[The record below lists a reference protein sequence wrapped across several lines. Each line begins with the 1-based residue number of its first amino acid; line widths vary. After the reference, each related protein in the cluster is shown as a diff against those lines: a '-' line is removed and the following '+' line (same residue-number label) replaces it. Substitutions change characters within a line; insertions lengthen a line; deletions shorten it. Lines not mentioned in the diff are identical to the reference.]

1 LRIPIL
7 RISEKGENLM
17 ERKEVEIH
25 VKMLIEQ
32 EMIDELMLVHECEGL
47 DDLAEVIKQD
57 LEDEGNVDQYVE
69 DLWNC

>member
-17 ERKEVEIH
+17 ERKEIEIR
-25 VKMLIEQ
+25 VKMMIEQ
-32 EMIDELMLVHECEGL
+32 EMVDELMLVHECEDL

-57 LEDEGNVDQYVE
+57 LEDEGNG
-69 DLWNC
+69 

>member
-17 ERKEVEIH
+17 ERKEIEIR
-25 VKMLIEQ
+25 VKMMIEQ
-32 EMIDELMLVHECEGL
+32 EMVDELMLVHECEDL